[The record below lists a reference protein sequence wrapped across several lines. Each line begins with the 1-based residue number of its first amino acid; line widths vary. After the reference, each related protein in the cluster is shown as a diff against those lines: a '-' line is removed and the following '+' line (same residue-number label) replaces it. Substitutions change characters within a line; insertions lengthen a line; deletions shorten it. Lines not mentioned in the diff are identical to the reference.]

1 MKKKNRKSIM
11 GQSEIPYALRLKLQ
25 QDARINAHREA
36 SAKHILYCHCIA
48 LHEQEGIGYK
58 RLVDFSRR
66 YMELEK
72 EFYSDPEVELEHAR
86 QRLATMGID
95 IPEVFW
101 KAPEEGFTK
110 KQQEVRDN
118 AMEAT
123 QVAILVAAVAMNDVF
138 TIGHDRQIRIA
149 QAVNVLCKQNL
160 SWLLKKMQALGFR
173 VMPDGRVVYAMDE
186 TGKAVRF

>member
-1 MKKKNRKSIM
+1 M

-25 QDARINAHREA
+25 QNARINAHREA

-48 LHEQEGIGYK
+48 LHEQEGVGYK

-160 SWLLKKMQALGFR
+160 SWLLEKMKALGFR

>member
-1 MKKKNRKSIM
+1 MKKKNRNIM

-25 QDARINAHREA
+25 QNARINAHREA

-95 IPEVFW
+95 VPAEFW

-149 QAVNVLCKQNL
+149 QAVNVLCKQDL
-160 SWLLKKMQALGFR
+160 SWLLEKMKALGFR